1 MQGMSIAVSG
11 TEFTDTDGVDGLIEM
26 ARSAQCDAV
35 EFWYPKNALR
45 DGVNAALRKL
55 DRAGLRIACV
65 STPSQLYGAGE
76 AGAASLLH
84 EAITLAAR
92 TGSNRV
98 NTYFGHA
105 PLVDDQHAIA
115 AYAEALAPVLDH
127 AAAENVVVVLEN
139 EFDAFGWDP
148 LGSDIS
154 RRPTALAALFARVDS
169 PWFGL
174 NFDAANFLCAEVS
187 PTREAL
193 PLLLPWVCYAHVKD
207 VRRTSLES
215 PADGW
220 IRYTDHGRAY
230 DTAPLGAGELDWPAI
245 VTSLAAAGYD
255 GYLTLEPHCVPSILL
270 AETARSA
277 NHLRDLIKLDS
288 SSHHDPED
296 SSHRG

>member
-1 MQGMSIAVSG
+1 MQEMSIAVSG
-11 TEFTDTDGVDGLIEM
+11 TEFTDADGVDGLIEM

-35 EFWYPKNALR
+35 EFWYPKNAQR
-45 DGVNAALRKL
+45 DGVDTALRKL
-55 DRAGLRIACV
+55 DRAGLRTVCV

-76 AGAASLLH
+76 AEGVSLLH

-92 TGSNRV
+92 TGSHRV

-115 AYAEALAPVLDH
+115 AYADALAPVLDH

-154 RRPTALAALFARVDS
+154 RRPKALAALLARVDS

-174 NFDAANFLCAEVS
+174 NFDAANFLCAAVS
-187 PTREAL
+187 PARDAL
-193 PLLLPWVCYAHVKD
+193 PLLLPWVRYAHVKD
-207 VRRTSLES
+207 VRRTSVET
-215 PADGW
+215 PPDGW
-220 IRYTDHGRAY
+220 VRYTDHGRAY
-230 DTAPLGAGELDWPAI
+230 DTAPLGTGELDWPAI
-245 VTSLAAAGYD
+245 IGSLATAGYD

-270 AETARSA
+270 AETARA
-277 NHLRDLIKLDS
+277 ADHLRDVIKMHVP
-288 SSHHDPED
+288 SHP
-296 SSHRG
+296 

>member
-1 MQGMSIAVSG
+1 MSIAVSG

-76 AGAASLLH
+76 AEGVSLLH

-148 LGSDIS
+148 HGSDIS

-193 PLLLPWVCYAHVKD
+193 PLLLPWVRYAHVKD

-245 VTSLAAAGYD
+245 VTSLATAGYD

-277 NHLRDLIKLDS
+277 NHLRDLIKLDA
-288 SSHHDPED
+288 SSHHEPED